1 MINVIIQKYDRQL
14 LLYFFLLGI
23 LGIIMLYSASWYESF
38 SNSNGKTDML
48 YLKGHLKRL
57 IVGLVFFFI
66 FLNIDYRS
74 LKHIAPFLIFFSII
88 ILIATKIIFLAKG
101 FSWSKPA
108 RWLYLGP
115 FSLQTSDIARFSVLI
130 FMSYYVEKQI
140 GKIQNFKTGLLP
152 AIAILSIIMA
162 LIIIQPDFSTA
173 FMIGIIGIIILFI
186 GGANLSQ
193 LSFVGLFTLLV
204 GFPILMM
211 RGYRRQR
218 IISYL
223 PQWLKSFLGV
233 SSIEGIGYQ
242 AKQSLISLGNGGVFG
257 VGLGN
262 SIEKNRL
269 LPTPHTDFIFAII
282 GEELGLILG
291 TLPLITLFLLI
302 FFRGL
307 KVARNCTDQFGVLLA
322 VGISFNFILYAFI
335 NVGVVT
341 GILPVTGLPM
351 PLVSYGGSGMVIN
364 MILIGILLNISQSKK
379 TLGSNYGWSPIVNA
393 K

>member
-1 MINVIIQKYDRQL
+1 
-14 LLYFFLLGI
+14 
-23 LGIIMLYSASWYESF
+23 MLYSASWYESF
-38 SNSNGKTDML
+38 SSSNGKTDML

-57 IVGLVFFFI
+57 IIGLIFFFL
-66 FLNIDYRS
+66 FLNIDYRK
-74 LKHIAPFLIFFSII
+74 LKYFAPYLIVFSII
-88 ILIATKIIFLAKG
+88 LLIATKALFLING
-101 FSWSKPA
+101 FQWSKPA
-108 RWLYLGP
+108 RWMYVGP
-115 FSLQTSDIARFSVLI
+115 FSLQTSDVARFSVLI
-130 FMSYYVEKQI
+130 FMSYYVEKHM

-152 AIAILSIIMA
+152 AIIILSIVMA

-173 FMIGIIGIIILFI
+173 FMIGIIGVAILFV
-186 GGANLSQ
+186 GGTNLYQ
-193 LSFVGLFTLLV
+193 LSIIGSSALIIGL
-204 GFPILMM
+204 PILMA
-211 RGYRRQR
+211 REYRRNR
-218 IISYL
+218 IMSWIFGNL
-223 PQWLKSFLGV
+223 EDV
-233 SSIEGIGYQ
+233 GYQ
-242 AKQSLISLGNGGVFG
+242 AQQSLISLGNGGIFG

-291 TLPLITLFLLI
+291 TIPVLTLFLLI

-307 KVARNCTDQFGVLLA
+307 KVARNCNDQFGVLLA
-322 VGISFNFILYAFI
+322 MGISFNFILYAFI

-379 TLGSNYGWSPIVNA
+379 TLGANYGWSPIVNA